1 MPMRKLNTE
10 TEKRIASAVYNVELA
25 CGKCSE
31 GEIELIRKS
40 AYGEITE
47 DEFRKQVLILAKNQ
61 K

>member
-1 MPMRKLNTE
+1 MRKLNAE
-10 TEKRIASAVYNVELA
+10 TEKRIASAVYNIELE

-31 GEIELIRKS
+31 EKIELIRKS

>member
-1 MPMRKLNTE
+1 MRKIDLE
-10 TEKRIASAVYNVELA
+10 IEKRLSHAIHNIELA

-31 GEIELIRKS
+31 EEIELIRKS

-47 DEFRKQVLILAKNQ
+47 NEFRKQVLILAKNQ